1 MRRVLLA
8 VTMAVVVTG
17 CATATAPTVAPAP
30 ETSADASIEKPP
42 PKQPEIKEPR
52 FYRGLSYGSESQFNP
67 ITEILNEGF
76 DMWRADNV
84 NRRLAD
90 FPFDRAA
97 KNVFRSIVRPD
108 SVYRQFG
115 FSNMLKDEL
124 LPLSFGTNGS
134 GPQWLANY
142 TCHFLGSGMVSARM
156 VEWFEA
162 HDVPH
167 PVALSVLTMYTAH
180 YMNEIVEDGGRDTR
194 SHPLDATVDL
204 YLFDLAGILAFR
216 TERMQK
222 LFSGP
227 LQLTNWQG
235 QATLTAQDNSIG
247 NARLENT
254 YQEFVLRFPLPRTD
268 KVRGMVGWG
277 PYSVGGLSFGS
288 RYGTSLTI
296 AGGGDIKTHVDDITG
311 AKSSSMKPYGGLFI
325 DRRGSLLGSLVVKD
339 SREVLAAAN
348 IYPGVIRVKG
358 TTFGLWAQL
367 LNDHT
372 YRFGIVPGFGLG
384 YGHQQRRY

>member
-1 MRRVLLA
+1 M
-8 VTMAVVVTG
+8 
-17 CATATAPTVAPAP
+17 
-30 ETSADASIEKPP
+30 EKPP
-42 PKQPEIKEPR
+42 PKQPSTSEPR
-52 FYRGLSYGSESQFNP
+52 FYHGLPYGSESQFNP
-67 ITEILNEGF
+67 MTEILNEGF
-76 DMWRADNV
+76 DMFRSDNV

-97 KNVFRSIVRPD
+97 KNVFRSILRPD

-142 TCHFLGSGMVSARM
+142 TCHFIGSGMVSARM

-162 HDVPH
+162 RDVPH
-167 PVALSVLTMYTAH
+167 PVALSVVTMYAAH
-180 YMNEIVEDGGRDTR
+180 YLNEIVEDGGRTTR

-216 TERMQK
+216 TKRVQK
-222 LFSGP
+222 LFSET
-227 LQLTNWQG
+227 LELTNWQG
-235 QATLTAQDNSIG
+235 QATITAQDNAIG
-247 NARLENT
+247 NARIENT
-254 YQEFVLRFPLPRTD
+254 YQEFVLRFPLPKTD

-288 RYGTSLTI
+288 RHGTSFSI
-296 AGGGDIKTHVDDITG
+296 AAGGDVKTRVDEATGIKTN
-311 AKSSSMKPYGGLFI
+311 SMRPYGGLFV

-358 TTFGLWAQL
+358 TTFGVWAQL